1 MIESLSVAMVI
12 CCVACGDQ
20 KDWPS
25 QAVMSRAGARTWLQ
39 PMGHG
44 DMQGFDS
51 SFAAHA
57 VACFVLPAHRRRQVW
72 RMTHC
77 WASVDTGILEASRI
91 QAKLT

>member
-25 QAVMSRAGARTWLQ
+25 QAVMSRAGAGTWLQ
-39 PMGHG
+39 PTGHG

-51 SFAAHA
+51 SFAA
-57 VACFVLPAHRRRQVW
+57 
-72 RMTHC
+72 
-77 WASVDTGILEASRI
+77 VD
-91 QAKLT
+91 